1 MDHIEALRQLVEA
14 DRWIERVRAQRDHLP
29 ERTELAGVEQEL
41 RQLLADLKGAQTTLD
56 PVATAL
62 ATARQQTTS
71 LEQRATQLAATL
83 ASSTGG
89 ARELEAIQHELESVR
104 AKASDAETAELE
116 MMETVEPLEAT
127 VRDIKERAQPLVSR
141 RGELQATIAEL
152 EATLNE
158 EIAALQANRVSC
170 HEAVADPWR
179 SRYDAAMTRVGVSG
193 AAFVESGRCDG
204 CRIALAPLDLDR
216 FKHRAEGDVMEC
228 PECGRILLG

>member
-1 MDHIEALRQLVEA
+1 MDT
-14 DRWIERVRAQRDHLP
+14 D
-29 ERTELAGVEQEL
+29 EL
-41 RQLLADLKGAQTTLD
+41 REAISAIT
-56 PVATAL
+56 PVDEREAT
-62 ATARQQTTS
+62 S
-71 LEQRATQLAATL
+71 IAATL
-83 ASSTGG
+83 ERLDWSVDLFDEEADPHHLTASAFVVSRRGVILHLHRKLSIWVQTGG
-89 ARELEAIQHELESVR
+89 HVDAGESPAAAALR
-104 AKASDAETAELE
+104 
-116 MMETVEPLEAT
+116 ETVEPLEAT